1 MSLEENKALVRRYAE
16 EVVNRRNL
24 DLLDE
29 IFAPD
34 FVQYGAD
41 PDQVSGV
48 EDLKQF
54 FAMLTSGFPD
64 FQATIEDL
72 LAEGAKVVLRFTF
85 RGTHQGEFMGIAPTG
100 KQVTMAGIDIFRIAD
115 GKIVELWGQEDV
127 LGVMQQLGDI
137 PEPGRSGSRPNLNN
151 VPLAPLFTQRRGS

>member
-16 EVVNRRNL
+16 EVLNRRNL

-54 FAMLTSGFPD
+54 FVMLRSGFPD
-64 FQATIEDL
+64 FQVTIEDL
-72 LAEGAKVVLRFTF
+72 LAEGDKVVLHFTF
-85 RGTHQGEFMGIAPTG
+85 QGTHQGEFTSIGPTG
-100 KQVTMAGIDIFRIAD
+100 KQVTMTGIDIFRIAD
-115 GKIVELWGQEDV
+115 GKIVELWNQEDV
-127 LGVMQQLGDI
+127 LGMMQQLGAI
-137 PEPGRSGSRPNLNN
+137 PEPEHSEEASP
-151 VPLAPLFTQRRGS
+151 T